1 MFVFR
6 RDLLLLQRCLNNLLT
21 KSQYYSDFFFFFC
34 KTLLE
39 FSFIGLVNIIA
50 EEFLMFWEFLE
61 PLGY

>member
-6 RDLLLLQRCLNNLLT
+6 RDLLLLQRCLNDLLT
-21 KSQYYSDFFFFFC
+21 KSQYYSDFFFFC